1 VSSRTSQRIR
11 ESNPQHPLRNKP
23 PHAHV
28 EPLEKRQNGGGEIW
42 GHSRKKSFGDNL
54 GTSFFMLMEKV
65 VNLGTFV
72 AKFGLAQPA
81 SLASDVKAVNN
92 LGHRL

>member
-1 VSSRTSQRIR
+1 
-11 ESNPQHPLRNKP
+11 
-23 PHAHV
+23 
-28 EPLEKRQNGGGEIW
+28 
-42 GHSRKKSFGDNL
+42 
-54 GTSFFMLMEKV
+54 MLMEKV